1 MSEWGGGRGGGREG
15 ADTVAS
21 TGHLVVAL
29 AAFRYDKSIVDNQ

>member
-1 MSEWGGGRGGGREG
+1 VNEGGHGRGGEG
-15 ADTVAS
+15 ADTVPS

>member
-1 MSEWGGGRGGGREG
+1 MNEGGHGRGGEG
-15 ADTVAS
+15 TDTVAS

>member
-1 MSEWGGGRGGGREG
+1 MNEGGHGRGGEG

>member
-1 MSEWGGGRGGGREG
+1 MNEGGHGRVGEG

-29 AAFRYDKSIVDNQ
+29 AAFRYDKSIADNQ